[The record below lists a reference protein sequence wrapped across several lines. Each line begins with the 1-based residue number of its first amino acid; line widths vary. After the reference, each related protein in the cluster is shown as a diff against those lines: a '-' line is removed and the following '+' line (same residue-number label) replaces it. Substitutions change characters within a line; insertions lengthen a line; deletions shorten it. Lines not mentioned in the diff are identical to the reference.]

1 MLFSYFLIF
10 IGGIYQINR
19 KRPDVPIYMKDARK
33 KLCAKIEKDKFP
45 ESLTI
50 LTQEFKGEVG
60 FDRNFLLIAK
70 LEYVLL
76 SLNYIFMQD
85 MPLAQCYIYTIVT
98 GFWLLMVIIGRPLKS
113 KAGFII
119 FMFNQA
125 VRLVLGIFTVVLATN
140 DSIHFISP
148 DVMIIVGTI
157 MIWTVIGAL
166 GINNLL
172 SIGCALYSMYENI
185 KKARKRNNK
194 ARDRKNKRSRIINES
209 TRHLRRLDISSPN
222 E

>member
-1 MLFSYFLIF
+1 
-10 IGGIYQINR
+10 
-19 KRPDVPIYMKDARK
+19 MKDARK
-33 KLCAKIEKDKFP
+33 KLCARIEKDKFP

-119 FMFNQA
+119 FVFNQA
-125 VRLVLGIFTVVLATN
+125 VRLVLGIFAVVLATN

-148 DVMIIVGTI
+148 DMMIIVGTI
-157 MIWTVIGAL
+157 MIWTVMGTL
-166 GINNLL
+166 GINNLF
-172 SIGCALYSMYENI
+172 SVGCALYSIYESI
-185 KKARKRNNK
+185 KKRSSRNN
-194 ARDRKNKRSRIINES
+194 RNLQNKKTRVMNDSA
-209 TRHLRRLDISSPN
+209 RHLRQPDISYQTY
-222 E
+222 